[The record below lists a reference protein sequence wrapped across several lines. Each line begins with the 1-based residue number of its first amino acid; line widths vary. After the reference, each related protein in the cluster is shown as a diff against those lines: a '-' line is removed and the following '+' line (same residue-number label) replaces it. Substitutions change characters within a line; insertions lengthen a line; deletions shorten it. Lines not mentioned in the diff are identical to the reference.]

1 MYTKDN
7 SELATFG
14 VGIVVGIGLLSIIL
28 MATKSNPTEMT
39 IKAQKEA
46 VAHGAAHYT
55 VDTNGVVSFEW
66 NK

>member
-7 SELATFG
+7 SEIATFG
-14 VGIVVGIGLLSIIL
+14 AGVIVGIGLLAVIL
-28 MATKSNPTEMT
+28 AVTKSNPVEMT

-46 VAHGAAHYT
+46 VAHGAAHYA

>member
-1 MYTKDN
+1 MYTKGD
-7 SELATFG
+7 SELASFG
-14 VGIVVGIGLLSIIL
+14 VGIVVGMGLFAIIL
-28 MATKSNPTEMT
+28 MATKSNPLEMT

-46 VAHGAAHYT
+46 VAHGAAHYA

>member
-1 MYTKDN
+1 MYRNPD

-14 VGIVVGIGLLSIIL
+14 VGIVVGMGLLAIVML
-28 MATKSNPTEMT
+28 VTKSNPTEMT

>member
-1 MYTKDN
+1 MYTKAD
-7 SELATFG
+7 SELAAFG
-14 VGIVVGIGLLSIIL
+14 VGIVVGIGLLAIIL
-28 MATKSNPTEMT
+28 LATKSNPLEMT

-46 VAHGAAHYT
+46 VAHGAAHYA

>member
-1 MYTKDN
+1 MYDKAD

-14 VGIVVGIGLLSIIL
+14 SGIFVGVVLLAIIL
-28 MATKSNPTEMT
+28 MATKLNPLEMT

-46 VAHGAAHYT
+46 VAHGAAHYA

>member
-14 VGIVVGIGLLSIIL
+14 VGIVVGMGLLAVIL
-28 MATKSNPTEMT
+28 MATKLTPLEMT

-46 VAHGAAHYT
+46 DLLEAQYIMLWIPM
-55 VDTNGVVSFEW
+55 E
-66 NK
+66 

>member
-1 MYTKDN
+1 MYTKDD

-14 VGIVVGIGLLSIIL
+14 VGIVVGMGLLAIIL
-28 MATKSNPTEMT
+28 AATKLSPMEMT

-46 VAHGAAHYT
+46 VAHGAAHYA
-55 VDTNGVVSFEW
+55 VNTNGIVNFEW

>member
-7 SELATFG
+7 SEIASFGAGILAG
-14 VGIVVGIGLLSIIL
+14 MVLLAIIL
-28 MATKSNPTEMT
+28 AATKLSPNEMEK
-39 IKAQKEA
+39 KAQKEA
-46 VAHGAAHYT
+46 VAHGAAHYI